1 VLFLPAEVVVLA
13 RFWRLGVVFGVGGEF
28 VRLDLMVVADGWVFL
43 FFSVRCCSGVVGG
56 CSAFCAACDV

>member
-1 VLFLPAEVVVLA
+1 
-13 RFWRLGVVFGVGGEF
+13 LGVVFVVGGEF
-28 VRLDLMVVADGWVFL
+28 VRLDLMMVADGWVFL